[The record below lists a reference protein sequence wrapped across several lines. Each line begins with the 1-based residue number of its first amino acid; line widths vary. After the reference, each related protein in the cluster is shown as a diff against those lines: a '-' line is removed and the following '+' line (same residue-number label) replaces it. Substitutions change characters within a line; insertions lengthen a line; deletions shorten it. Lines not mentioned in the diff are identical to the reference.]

1 MRYKRRHTKTR
12 TKKKQ
17 PQKTVIQ
24 HHHISYSNPEW
35 IVPLFKGEHFI
46 LGQMNWRKKTSQGFI
61 IALKEYIRIKEKSTI
76 NLGAEKRDSSQ

>member
-1 MRYKRRHTKTR
+1 MRYKRRHTKTT

-24 HHHISYSNPEW
+24 HHHITYNPEW
-35 IVPLFKGEHFI
+35 TVPVFKGEHFI

-61 IALKEYIRIKEKSTI
+61 TALKEYIRIKEASTV
-76 NLGAEKRDSSQ
+76 NLGPEKKINKL